1 MNVRNDTKMTVDF
14 LYYGNS
20 PKISEISKMYV
31 PFQNRNIF
39 LSFHMNKNKGMDGTY

>member
-1 MNVRNDTKMTVDF
+1 MNVRNDTKMNVDF

-20 PKISEISKMYV
+20 PE
-31 PFQNRNIF
+31 QDRNIF